1 MVHHPKPTQVLVQ
14 NGSLVM
20 GTLCKK
26 SLGTSGGSLIHIIW
40 LEHGPE
46 AARAFLSQ
54 YQYLTNYWLL
64 HHGFSLGIGDTVADP
79 KTMNLI
85 NDIINKAKQE
95 VKNLIGNFQMG
106 GLEAQPGRTM
116 QESFENQVNA
126 VLNKAR
132 DDAGKAAQNSLKP
145 TNNVVRTVTAGS
157 KGSFINISQVG
168 GCM

>member
-1 MVHHPKPTQVLVQ
+1 MCVCVCVLCVLCCEYCNMCVVYYVSCIMHHVSTHAHTSPPLVLRTQVLVQ
-14 NGSLVM
+14 NGDLVT

-85 NDIINKAKQE
+85 NDIINK
-95 VKNLIGNFQMG
+95 VGVGWG
-106 GLEAQPGRTM
+106 G
-116 QESFENQVNA
+116 
-126 VLNKAR
+126 
-132 DDAGKAAQNSLKP
+132 
-145 TNNVVRTVTAGS
+145 
-157 KGSFINISQVG
+157 G
-168 GCM
+168 GWA